1 MSDFPKV
8 SESIFDAAKT
18 NTELFLELVGQYFPE
33 AIKDGEVD
41 FTALKEEM
49 GEFAEVTAEHYDF
62 TWAGKQAAKKQAQ
75 ADAYG
80 RTLRFKPQDS
90 VNADTTENLYIEGDN
105 LEALMLLRRAYYGK
119 IKMIYIDPPYNTG
132 SDFVYRDN
140 FSMTEK
146 ELSEL
151 SGDETDSE
159 RMRKNTTDSA
169 RFHTNWL
176 NMMYPRLKIARDLL
190 SDDGLI
196 IVNMDE
202 NEITNL
208 QKIMSEIFSAQNDLG
223 TIVWDKRNPKGDAK
237 GVSYQHEYI
246 VLFAKNKS
254 SFLNNCG
261 MLRPKKNAA
270 AMLAKAK
277 QLFNKVSSSYTL
289 DQANEDFA
297 IWLSKQADVSGGEK
311 AYNRIDNNGDLYQ
324 AVSMSWPNKKKAP
337 DEYFIPLIHP
347 ITQKPCPVPER
358 GWRNPPST
366 MAELLSKNLIIFGEN
381 ETTQPR
387 RKYLLK
393 ENLYENIPSLLYYG
407 GSDTA
412 LLTKLGIP
420 FDTPKVID
428 ICKEHI
434 MSFTKD
440 NDIILDFFSGSA
452 TTAHA
457 VMQLNAETNGK
468 RKFIMVQIPEAID
481 ESHDAFKAGFEN
493 ICEIGKERIRRAAKK
508 IHEENPDAVFD
519 DGFLCFETADT
530 NIRWNK
536 MTDDE
541 ILNLDRFAMGDDAID
556 FVEGFT
562 DTDVVYE
569 IMLRQ
574 HGIPLSTPIVKMAD
588 ISDRTYIFNDAVVVC
603 LESKIS
609 KELIEKLAAIEPIPA
624 KFILRDSAFGDDYQ
638 LKETAYRRLTTLIG
652 NHQSEEEKR
661 SKYNTY
667 TVEFI

>member
-8 SESIFDAAKT
+8 SEGIFDAVKT

-80 RTLRFKPQDS
+80 RTLRFKPKDS

-140 FSMTEK
+140 FSMSEK

-151 SGDETDSE
+151 SGDISDNE
-159 RMRKNTTDSA
+159 RMRKNIVGNGKY
-169 RFHTNWL
+169 HTNWI
-176 NMMYPRLKIARDLL
+176 NMIYPRLKIAKDLL
-190 SDDGLI
+190 SEEGSIFISIDD
-196 IVNMDE
+196 
-202 NEITNL
+202 NEIENL
-208 QKIMSEIFSAQNDLG
+208 RKVCDEIFGETNFIAQLSV
-223 TIVWDKRNPKGDAK
+223 IVKTEGRQYGHFAK
-237 GVSYQHEYI
+237 THEYI
-246 VLFAKNKS
+246 LVYAKSAAMVEMNEIKVVNGEFKYKDSKGGFNTIGLRNRAVRIFNSTNRPNLRYPFYVDIANKDEYGFSKVSTVPLDGWVEVWASVVDGLESVWRWGKETAEKNKDELVALQGNDGEIRI
-254 SFLNNCG
+254 FKKDRDLTTLPKTVWFDKELNSIVG
-261 MLRPKKNAA
+261 TREVAALVGKGLFDFPKP
-270 AMLAKAK
+270 
-277 QLFNKVSSSYTL
+277 LF
-289 DQANEDFA
+289 
-297 IWLSKQADVSGGEK
+297 
-311 AYNRIDNNGDLYQ
+311 
-324 AVSMSWPNKKKAP
+324 
-337 DEYFIPLIHP
+337 
-347 ITQKPCPVPER
+347 
-358 GWRNPPST
+358 
-366 MAELLSKNLIIFGEN
+366 
-381 ETTQPR
+381 
-387 RKYLLK
+387 LLK
-393 ENLYENIPSLLYYG
+393 QIVEIATDENSL
-407 GSDTA
+407 
-412 LLTKLGIP
+412 
-420 FDTPKVID
+420 V
-428 ICKEHI
+428 
-434 MSFTKD
+434 
-440 NDIILDFFSGSA
+440 LDFFSGSS

-457 VMQLNAETNGK
+457 VMQLNAEDGGK
-468 RKFIMVQIPEAID
+468 RKFIMVQLPETTEVDSEAY
-481 ESHDAFKAGFEN
+481 KAGYKN

-541 ILNLDRFAMGDDAID
+541 ILDLDRLTMGDDAID

-574 HGIPLSTPIVKMAD
+574 YGIPLSTPIVKMAD

-624 KFILRDSAFGDDYQ
+624 KFILRDSAFGDNYQ

>member
-8 SESIFDAAKT
+8 SEGIFDAVKT

-541 ILNLDRFAMGDDAID
+541 ILDLDRFAMGDDAID

-574 HGIPLSTPIVKMAD
+574 YGIPLSTPIVKMAD

-609 KELIEKLAAIEPIPA
+609 KQLIEKLAAIEPIPA